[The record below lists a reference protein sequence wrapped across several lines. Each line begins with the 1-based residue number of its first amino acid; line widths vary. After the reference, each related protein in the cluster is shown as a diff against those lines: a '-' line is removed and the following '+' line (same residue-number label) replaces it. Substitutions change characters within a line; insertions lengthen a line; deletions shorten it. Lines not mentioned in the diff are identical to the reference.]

1 MHGMDPLDAGYIATS
16 DMMFDFAPKS
26 QDIDNAN
33 AHSMARPGQSKYC
46 AQQGALKFINGQL
59 MTGTLMGLGAAMHT
73 NEDSFAAG
81 HAYTEW
87 DGNLTWAHV
96 VGDWFPSYSEV
107 VNAVSTDLNVIDAY
121 QNGGTYY

>member
-1 MHGMDPLDAGYIATS
+1 MHGIDPLDAGYIATS

-33 AHSMARPGQSKYC
+33 AHSMARPEQSKYC

-107 VNAVSTDLNVIDAY
+107 VNAVSTDLNVIDVY